1 MKLLEEK
8 LQSFNGAKGDT
19 FEEKLKNLDDQFR
32 KIAEIM
38 LCKGHLEFGDKK
50 VYIRDVEFYYHEENG
65 IMKDPIMYHSND
77 KKGNKDLFKPGTFH
91 FHVSGVDITFEDAF
105 EDAFEDDYYRASA
118 LIRGYSEDNPNGSV
132 EGRPTYL
139 YNLFNYLSPFE
150 ETVVKWEENDN
161 LSTTDIKQTYR
172 QNVPLYCKKDEKEN
186 VVILDP
192 DYVTNGRN
200 AFKAIDYSDKPF
212 TFVLGGEE
220 INIPY
225 SNTKTKSTKKLQDT
239 IHLWRFCR
247 SVELKD
253 TNKEYIK

>member
-1 MKLLEEK
+1 LQQKYFAMKLLKELK
-8 LQSFNGAKGDT
+8 SFDGAKGSN

-65 IMKDPIMYHSND
+65 IMKDPIMYHTND
-77 KKGNKDLFKPGTFH
+77 KKEKKSFFPTGSFH
-91 FHVSGVDITFEDAF
+91 FHVSGVDITFED
-105 EDAFEDDYYRASA
+105 ENYRASA

-139 YNLFNYLSPFE
+139 YNLFNCLSPFE
-150 ETVVKWEENDN
+150 KTVVKWAENDN
-161 LSTTDIKQTYR
+161 LSTTGIKQTYR

-186 VVILDP
+186 VVILAP
-192 DYVTNGRN
+192 DYVNNGRN
-200 AFKAIDYSDKPF
+200 AFKAIDYIDEPF

-247 SVELKD
+247 NVELKD
-253 TNKEYIK
+253 INKEYIK